1 LDVIEKHGYQSYV
14 IKDMGKHN
22 PVFVREE
29 FEKFVEWCTSNATRK
44 DSMYQAAPDPK
55 PDPADPEGQEAVV
68 EKSKK

>member
-29 FEKFVEWCTSNATRK
+29 FEKFIEWCLSNATGK
-44 DSMYQAAPDPK
+44 DSMRQAAPEPRLDL
-55 PDPADPEGQEAVV
+55 ADT
-68 EKSKK
+68 